1 MLRDISQFD
10 DLEEF
15 STDTKR
21 SASTAVKQQRAY
33 SPRYDHR
40 RRKSPLSNSGAH
52 RRRNKRHWS

>member
-10 DLEEF
+10 DLEEL
-15 STDTKR
+15 
-21 SASTAVKQQRAY
+21 SADSNRPTGTAVKQRRGY

-52 RRRNKRHWS
+52 RRRNNRQWS